1 MRLTDRSLSIS
12 VSSIPLAK
20 PQTPIRRVTAL
31 LRSPLQLGKRARPRS
46 HSLDTER
53 LPISRPLYYTP
64 PPAVA
69 LQTTSSST
77 DSIIITSFQHAPFCC
92 HEDLV
97 TMPRPEL
104 VQVAQSING
113 RLPKALQI
121 ACGDDVE
128 DADIRRAIEVLT
140 GIRAETAGDIIPPVP
155 GAPRAVRTKSMSAV
169 LEDETSWDVDND
181 SSATGDRSVAI
192 PSSPLAMRRPR
203 LEMLKE
209 EQEHEEPLRK
219 RRRASPQNDHTLAAC
234 VPTASGSRL
243 IESIDISASPLLGS
257 DSSKV
262 ISSLT
267 STQGNVQRR
276 RSARLSGHNPHP
288 REFVIRL
295 PFASSPKAQPTRM
308 LRSYSQRASL
318 TTSAQGSKLK
328 RTQSDANVT
337 LTRPKYHFR
346 RGRATPKVADP
357 VGFVPEVEKTLQ
369 VLPMIHTGS
378 GLAVDFLTPRARSAS
393 ASTTVSQGK
402 SEIGSGVVEAM
413 GEMVV

>member
-1 MRLTDRSLSIS
+1 MRFTDRSSS
-12 VSSIPLAK
+12 KPVSPVPLIK
-20 PQTPIRRVTAL
+20 SQTPIRRVTSL
-31 LRSPLQLGKRARPRS
+31 LRSPLQTGIHARPRS
-46 HSLDTER
+46 HSMDTVR
-53 LPISRPLYYTP
+53 PPISRPIYYTP

-69 LQTTSSST
+69 LQTASLST
-77 DSIIITSFQHAPFCC
+77 DSIIITSFQRAPFCC

-140 GIRAETAGDIIPPVP
+140 GIRTETAREPVPPVP
-155 GAPRAVRTKSMSAV
+155 GAPRAVRTKIMSASW
-169 LEDETSWDVDND
+169 DEAPWDVDMD
-181 SSATGDRSVAI
+181 SSITDERSIVI

-209 EQEHEEPLRK
+209 EQEQDEPLKK
-219 RRRASPQNDHTLAAC
+219 RRRASPE
-234 VPTASGSRL
+234 TAITPPSRVSTTSGSRL
-243 IESIDISASPLLGS
+243 LESLDVSASSLLAS
-257 DSSKV
+257 DNSDM

-267 STQGNVQRR
+267 STQGNVQHR
-276 RSARLSGHNPHP
+276 RSARLSRNNSRP
-288 REFVIRL
+288 REVVIRL
-295 PFASSPKAQPTRM
+295 PFASSPKAQPNRM

-318 TTSAQGSKLK
+318 ATSEQVSKLK

-346 RGRATPKVADP
+346 RGRATPTADL
-357 VGFVPEVEKTLQ
+357 VPDAEKIMQ
-369 VLPMIHTGS
+369 VLPTIPRGS
-378 GLAVDFLTPRARSAS
+378 GLSVDFLTPRARSAS
-393 ASTTVSQGK
+393 ASTTVSQEK
-402 SEIGSGVVEAM
+402 TEIGSGVVEAM
-413 GEMVV
+413 GEMMV